1 MKDGLKSEK
10 RASVMRISVLAAAI
24 ALPLALGSCGG
35 DPDPVW
41 AQAFGFVCAN
51 HGSRGADATCKTR
64 PPEPETV
71 SRYCY
76 DTLGDPNCFDQPD
89 VISRNQELGSTGK

>member
-1 MKDGLKSEK
+1 
-10 RASVMRISVLAAAI
+10 MRISVFAA
-24 ALPLALGSCGG
+24 LSTVCLTLGGCGG

-41 AQAFGFVCAN
+41 QQAFGYVCSN
-51 HGSRGADATCKTR
+51 HGGRGADVTCKTR
-64 PPEPETV
+64 PPEPENV

-89 VISRNQELGSTGK
+89 EISKNQELGSSGK

>member
-1 MKDGLKSEK
+1 
-10 RASVMRISVLAAAI
+10 MRISVLAAAI

-41 AQAFGFVCAN
+41 AQAFGFICAN
-51 HGSRGADATCKTR
+51 HGSPGADATCKTR

-89 VISRNQELGSTGK
+89 VISKNQELGSSGK

>member
-1 MKDGLKSEK
+1 
-10 RASVMRISVLAAAI
+10 MRISILAAAA
-24 ALPLALGSCGG
+24 ALPLVLGSCGG
-35 DPDPVW
+35 DPDPIW

-51 HGSRGADATCKTR
+51 HDSAPADATCNTR

-71 SRYCY
+71 SSYCY

-89 VISRNQELGSTGK
+89 VMSKNQELGSPGK